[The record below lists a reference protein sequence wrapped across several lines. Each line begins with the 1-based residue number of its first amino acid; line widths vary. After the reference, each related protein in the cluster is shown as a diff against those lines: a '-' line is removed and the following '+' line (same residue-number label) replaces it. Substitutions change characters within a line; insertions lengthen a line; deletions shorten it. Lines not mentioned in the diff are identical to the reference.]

1 LKAAAIV
8 ALIVAVAI
16 ATVVAFLPAS
26 LVDGRIA
33 SATQGKV
40 RLADATGTVW
50 DGRGVLTDSAG
61 TWRLPVGWTISKA
74 DVMRGTHAV
83 VLHAV
88 DGASSPA
95 GTVEVVDNGV
105 RLRDL
110 RVEMPAQALMS
121 ALPMRPM
128 PAFGGTIAV
137 AASDLSWNDKAKAG
151 TLEAHWRGA
160 RVAAGDSAADLGTV
174 DFAATPQA
182 AGIAGK
188 VTNSGGDVRV
198 DGTVSIA
205 GGAVAVD
212 ATVAPNPGAPAG
224 IARALASA
232 GTPDAN
238 GTVRIAWRGGLR

>member
-1 LKAAAIV
+1 VKIF
-8 ALIVAVAI
+8 ALVLLVLAVAI

-33 SATQGKV
+33 SATQGKM

-61 TWRLPVGWTISKA
+61 TWRLPLGWTISKA
-74 DVMRGTHAV
+74 DVLRGTHAV
-83 VLHAV
+83 VLHPV
-88 DGASSPA
+88 DGAASPA
-95 GTVEVVDNGV
+95 GVVEVVDNGV

-137 AASDLSWNDKAKAG
+137 AANDVTWSDKAKAG
-151 TLEAHWRGA
+151 AVEAHWRGA
-160 RVAAGDSAADLGTV
+160 RVAAGDNVADLGTV
-174 DFAATPQA
+174 DLTATPQDSR
-182 AGIAGK
+182 ITGK
-188 VTNSGGDVRV
+188 LTNSDGDVRV
-198 DGTVSIA
+198 DGTVNIA

-212 ATVAPNPGAPAG
+212 ATVAPNPGAPAN

-238 GTVRIAWRGGLR
+238 GTVRIGWRGSLR